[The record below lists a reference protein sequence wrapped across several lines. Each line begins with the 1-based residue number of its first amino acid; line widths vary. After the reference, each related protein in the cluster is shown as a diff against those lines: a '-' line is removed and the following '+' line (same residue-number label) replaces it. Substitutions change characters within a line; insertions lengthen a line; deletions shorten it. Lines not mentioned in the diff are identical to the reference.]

1 MFTVGLLCQG
11 ESNLCT
17 SGKVRTEKVVC
28 FLKWIS
34 RFMPTHHVLS
44 LLTSAG
50 AMMVGIVIGGI
61 ARLSTNN
68 LKLFEFSPEVF
79 FFVLL
84 PPIIFGKY

>member
-1 MFTVGLLCQG
+1 M
-11 ESNLCT
+11 
-17 SGKVRTEKVVC
+17 
-28 FLKWIS
+28 
-34 RFMPTHHVLS
+34 H
-44 LLTSAG
+44 SAG

-84 PPIIFGKY
+84 PPIIFGKF